1 MPGRKAPET
10 ERRAQIMRAA
20 FEVAARDGLEGLT
33 VRKVATRA
41 RLSSGLVLF
50 HFSTKE
56 QLIVALLDWVLA
68 TTTVLHITE
77 DIASIPAPLDRF
89 IALLQR
95 EMHRL
100 SAEPRRMRVFFE
112 FWVMGIRHRAVG
124 ARMRTELR
132 RYREAFRPMA
142 EEVLRAEPGRF
153 AHVTPA
159 GLAAVGVSFI
169 KGCAVQ
175 SMIDAEHFDIA
186 DYLAAAQGLVGQL
199 GVARP
204 NARLRRVP
212 GK

>member
-77 DIASIPAPLDRF
+77 DIASIPAPRATVASDAATAKMAAR
-89 IALLQR
+89 IGPMQGVQP
-95 EMHRL
+95 
-100 SAEPRRMRVFFE
+100 SAKASP
-112 FWVMGIRHRAVG
+112 IR
-124 ARMRTELR
+124 
-132 RYREAFRPMA
+132 
-142 EEVLRAEPGRF
+142 
-153 AHVTPA
+153 
-159 GLAAVGVSFI
+159 
-169 KGCAVQ
+169 
-175 SMIDAEHFDIA
+175 
-186 DYLAAAQGLVGQL
+186 
-199 GVARP
+199 
-204 NARLRRVP
+204 
-212 GK
+212 